1 MIYNIGEMKLHLG
14 NPDENHLIKSCEK
27 HGEGYQIRI
36 GDTLYTSSLIITSE
50 KLELWPVHQVSDLA
64 TEDFSR
70 LAEFGSEVV
79 LLGTRSRL
87 VFPHPRLTRPL
98 IELGIGLEVMDTPA
112 ACRTWNI
119 LLSDGRNA
127 AIGLI
132 L

>member
-1 MIYNIGEMKLHLG
+1 MKLHLG
-14 NPDENHLIKSCEK
+14 NPDENHRIKSCEK
-27 HGEGYQIRI
+27 RGEGYRIRI

-50 KLELWPVHQVSDLA
+50 KLELWPINQVSDLGTA
-64 TEDFSR
+64 DFSR
-70 LAEFGSEVV
+70 LAGFDSEVV
-79 LLGTRSRL
+79 LLGTRSAL
-87 VFPHPRLTRPL
+87 AFPDPHLTRPL

-127 AIGLI
+127 AVGLI